1 MFIRLFAVLAIAAV
15 SSAAIS
21 SLNDLYVKDIDGLTK
36 YFEHTE
42 GRCHLFGK

>member
-21 SLNDLYVKDIDGLTK
+21 NLAELVIKDIDGVSKHFKNTK
-36 YFEHTE
+36 
-42 GRCHLFGK
+42 GRCELFGK